1 MDLFEHSNNQ
11 PYTVEIEPKELKLKT
26 LVQMVKKFLMK
37 NGRVWMLDFGLA
49 TGGIEYNIAA
59 QLNDYFKGDVIDV
72 KEIKERSWFEKIYI
86 NLVLSSYG
94 IQGQPQLTSVALLK
108 MNREFFHA
116 ECQIPLKPILEEIK
130 DYSQLTLT
138 PKLVIV
144 NNFDK
149 RELKER
155 ISEEDFLSLSAFIR
169 ESRKMGISILFV
181 NDKIY
186 HHEGL
191 DKETQEFLSNF
202 PKLSIG

>member
-1 MDLFEHSNNQ
+1 MDLFEYSNNQ

-26 LVQMVKKFLMK
+26 FVQMVEKILMK
-37 NGRVWMLDFGLA
+37 NGRVWMLDFGYA
-49 TGGIEYNIAA
+49 TGSAEYNITV

-72 KEIKERSWFEKIYI
+72 KELKERSWFEKIYI
-86 NLVLSSYG
+86 NLVLSAYG

-138 PKLVIV
+138 PKLVIL

-155 ISEEDFLSLSAFIR
+155 ISEEDFLNLSAFIR
-169 ESRKMGISILFV
+169 ESRKMGINILFV
-181 NDKIY
+181 NDETY
-186 HHEGL
+186 HNDGL
-191 DKETQEFLSNF
+191 DKETQEFLSSF